1 MVWVIHMISP
11 STYDE
16 SRFNKMAE
24 GLLEQIIGVICSP
37 STTADLVDELFIL
50 SATNR
55 DD

>member
-1 MVWVIHMISP
+1 MSEV
-11 STYDE
+11 
-16 SRFNKMAE
+16 
-24 GLLEQIIGVICSP
+24 LLEEIIGVICSP